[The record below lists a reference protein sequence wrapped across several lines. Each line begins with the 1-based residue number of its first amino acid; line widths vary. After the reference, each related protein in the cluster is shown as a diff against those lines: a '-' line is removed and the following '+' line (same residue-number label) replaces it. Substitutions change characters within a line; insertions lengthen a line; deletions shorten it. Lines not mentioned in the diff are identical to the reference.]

1 LVDIID
7 QNGNQTPL
15 QDVQRLLDLMPAQEA
30 ESLAARGNMTSIV
43 RMLHDRSSQFM
54 DLLFRALREGKL
66 CVVDVSQMRT
76 GQALILSGLI
86 LRRIFDHNQE
96 EFTAAEPRSIPTIA
110 VVEEAQS
117 VLNERANASEPYIA
131 WVKEGRKY
139 DLGAL
144 LITQQPGSIPVEILS
159 QGDNWFV
166 FHLLSGSDLAN
177 VRQANAHFSNDLLSA
192 LLNEPIP
199 GQGVFWSSVGGTP
212 YPVAIRV
219 LSFEKLYPRLDPT
232 YDRPA
237 AQTFGRQIR
246 EEFEQELR
254 TADVPLARDQAE
266 PATKLP
272 SEGQLDF
279 GGDIAAPGT
288 DVLAAFERRAT
299 EALRDNAELMGR
311 IRGDGAARG
320 AIKAFLLDHLPTSL
334 EDVGNVAYRL
344 VPKAL
349 NDILGQQDEAWHS
362 FRNERH
368 IMYVRAGRKPE
379 E

>member
-311 IRGDGAARG
+311 IRGDGAAWG